1 LSTRPVA
8 LPRVGPTP
16 VIAAAG
22 LGAAVIIGLL
32 TAHRVPLGMGVL
44 IGLLYAPLVLL
55 NFRVGLALFVG
66 LVFIRFL
73 PALSVGPNAAGILV
87 LVGWIGTVAE
97 HRAILREFA
106 QRFQRLLTALVVLLG
121 WVSLSALW
129 ATTASYTTS
138 MLLTWV
144 EVTLLFLIVAT
155 TPRSRRTVELLIWA
169 FVGGAVLS
177 VMVGLATSGLH
188 SSASAI
194 DTATQGE
201 GRLSGGQGDPNFL
214 AAGLVPAI
222 ALAAGLTGTTRNV
235 LARWSLL
242 VAGALLTVGLAA
254 TESRGG
260 LVAATAM
267 LIAAVIFY
275 KRRRAQVLLFFAV
288 AVSIGAVWFTTSPD
302 AWHRVTNFNGGG
314 NGRSDLWKVAWQAGQ
329 DHPILGVGLNNFR
342 VVSPKYVR
350 KPGTLHFVDLIAEKP
365 HVVHNTYLQMFT
377 ETGIVGL
384 GLFLFFVGACVRS
397 AAKAAKRF
405 DELGER
411 ALAGVARAVLVGTLG
426 MLTAAFFISTA
437 GDFRLWILLAFSPAL
452 LALAMRPQSELA
464 E

>member
-1 LSTRPVA
+1 LTSRPVS
-8 LPRVGPTP
+8 LPRVGVPLL
-16 VIAAAG
+16 IGAAG
-22 LGAAVIIGLL
+22 LGAAVIVGTL
-32 TAHRVPLGMGVL
+32 TAHRVSLGMGVL
-44 IGLLYAPLVLL
+44 IGLLYAPLVLI
-55 NFRVGLALFVG
+55 NFRVGLALFIA

-87 LVGWIGTVAE
+87 LVAWLGTIADRREVLRDFVA
-97 HRAILREFA
+97 
-106 QRFQRLLTALVVLLG
+106 RFQRMVTALGFLLG

-129 ATTASYTTS
+129 ATDPSFATKAIF
-138 MLLTWV
+138 TWV
-144 EVTLLFLIVAT
+144 QVILLFVIVAT
-155 TPRSRRTVELLIWA
+155 TPRTRRSIELLIWA
-169 FVGGAVLS
+169 FVGGAMLS
-177 VMVGLATSGLH
+177 VLVGAATSGLH

-194 DTATQGE
+194 TTASQGE
-201 GRLSGGQGDPNFL
+201 GRFVGGSGDPNFL

-222 ALAAGLTGTTRNV
+222 ALAAGLTGATRNV
-235 LARWSLL
+235 MARWALL
-242 VAGALLTVGLAA
+242 VSVVVLTVALAA

-267 LIAAVIFY
+267 LLAAVVFY
-275 KRRRAQVLLFFAV
+275 KRRRAQVLLVFAV
-288 AVSIGAVWFTTSPD
+288 AASVAAVWFTTSPD

-314 NGRSDLWKVAWQAGQ
+314 TGRSDLWKVAWQAGE

-342 VVSPKYVR
+342 VVSADYVR

-377 ETGIVGL
+377 ETGAVGL
-384 GLFLFFVGACVRS
+384 GLFLFFLGACLR
-397 AAKAAKRF
+397 AASKAANRF

-411 ALAGVARAVLVGTLG
+411 ALAGVSRAVLVGTIG
-426 MLTAAFFISTA
+426 MLTASFFLSTA